1 MEGKEKTGSRTQGLH
16 VPFPSKELALLWRIP
31 LPTESDPQQVEAAL
45 RERIKE
51 LNCLYGISQLAERHL
66 DSLDDLLHDLVN
78 FLPHSWQYPEVACAR
93 ILFRG
98 NVYTSDRFEVTNW
111 RQSSRIY
118 MYHEP
123 VGEVAIFYLEERPP
137 ADEGP
142 FLKEE
147 RALLDTVAEQIGTIA
162 TRISADLELQETNR
176 QLTLER
182 KALQEANTALRILLS
197 RIEQEKE
204 EIYRDI
210 RMNVEKILMPILHAL
225 ASQLPPSQR
234 TYIEMLRTNLEDI
247 TSPFISQLS
256 LAYHSM
262 TPTEIAICNMIRSG
276 LRTKEIAEMR
286 GVSEATVNRHR
297 EKIRRKLN
305 LTNQDVNLA
314 TFLQSSMSERRLRH
328 IVSTQDGSPR
338 GVSCSTLQEEAEQG
352 VNRTKSNHT
361 AVFKAKVALAALRGD
376 QTLAE
381 LAQRFRVQPD
391 QIQEWKNRLLNAA
404 DELFKDG
411 SWTVKD

>member
-1 MEGKEKTGSRTQGLH
+1 MEIEKETNSLSADQHL
-16 VPFPSKELALLWRIP
+16 PFSSKELALLWRIP
-31 LPTESDPQQVEAAL
+31 LPSEIEPQQVEAAL

-66 DSLDDLLHDLVN
+66 HSLDDLLHELVN
-78 FLPHSWQYPEVACAR
+78 FLPYSWQYPEVTCAR
-93 ILFRG
+93 ILFKG
-98 NVYTSDRFEVTNW
+98 KTYTSDRFEVTNW

-123 VGEVAIFYLEERPP
+123 VGEVGIFYLEERPP

-142 FLKEE
+142 FLREE

-197 RIEQEKE
+197 RIEQEKQ

-210 RMNVEKILMPILHAL
+210 KMNVEKVIMPILHAL
-225 ASQLPPSQR
+225 SLQLPPTQR
-234 TYIEMLRTNLEDI
+234 KYVEMLQTNLEEI
-247 TSPFISQLS
+247 ASPFVSQLS
-256 LAYHSM
+256 LSYHSM
-262 TPTEIAICNMIRSG
+262 TPTEIAICNMIRNG
-276 LRTKEIAEMR
+276 MRTKEIAEMR
-286 GVSEATVNRHR
+286 GVSEATINRHR

-314 TFLQSSMSERRLRH
+314 TFLQSSMWE
-328 IVSTQDGSPR
+328 
-338 GVSCSTLQEEAEQG
+338 
-352 VNRTKSNHT
+352 K
-361 AVFKAKVALAALRGD
+361 K
-376 QTLAE
+376 
-381 LAQRFRVQPD
+381 
-391 QIQEWKNRLLNAA
+391 
-404 DELFKDG
+404 
-411 SWTVKD
+411 